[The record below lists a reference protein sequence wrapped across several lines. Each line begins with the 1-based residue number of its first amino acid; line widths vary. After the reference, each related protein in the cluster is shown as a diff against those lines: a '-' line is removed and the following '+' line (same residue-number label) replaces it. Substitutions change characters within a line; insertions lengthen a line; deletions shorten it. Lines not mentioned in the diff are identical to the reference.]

1 MKKQILGIIFVVLAT
16 VVASCGISKS
26 MRHKPE
32 MTNFNNTV
40 PAVIKRSNTAFYS
53 GNNFLIKNKQNFWEL
68 YVEGDPLER
77 GLVIGSLTDSLLKKQ
92 EYVFFD
98 KLNDLIPSNF
108 KRKVLRNFLKWYN
121 RKLYLNV
128 SNEFQTEIYGVSQY
142 APKDLN
148 YIAPNFLRD
157 LYLHGAHD
165 IGHAVQDLA
174 LVGCTS
180 FAVWGD
186 KSEDGNLL
194 LGRNFDFYAGDAFA
208 KDKIIAF
215 INPKD
220 GYPFMMVTWPGM
232 IGVCS
237 GMNAEGLTVT
247 INASKS
253 KIPLIAKTPISIL
266 TREILQ
272 YATTIEEALA
282 IAKKKKV
289 FVSESIMV
297 GSAKNNKAVIIE
309 IAPDNLDVFEVSNGN
324 QLVCANHF
332 QSDILKDNVRN
343 KYQIKNSHS
352 QYRYD
357 RMEELLN
364 ENEKITP
371 QIAVD
376 ILRNKEGL
384 HNLPLGYGNE
394 KALNQLLAHHGIVFK
409 PTQRLVWV
417 SASPYQLGEFV
428 CYDLS
433 SIFKNRKNSETVV
446 SSEKNSVCL
455 GSSGTPFPYNLEES
469 LFMGVSLGDEKRNIA
484 SSPFLETVE
493 YSNYERFR
501 IEDKKIDI
509 SLEKR
514 ENLSPDFIEYYQ
526 SLNPD
531 YWVVYYKAG
540 LYFYQN
546 KKFVLAQEQFEKAL
560 TKEIT
565 TLLEREEVSHY
576 LKKIKRKL

>member
-1 MKKQILGIIFVVLAT
+1 MKKHICYIVFLVFA
-16 VVASCGISKS
+16 VASCGTSKS
-26 MRHKPE
+26 MRHQPKIAS
-32 MTNFNNTV
+32 FNNTIPV
-40 PAVIKRSNTAFYS
+40 VAKQSNTAFYT
-53 GNNFLIKNKQNFWEL
+53 GNNFLLKNKQNVWEL

-77 GLVIGSLTDSLLKKQ
+77 GLAIGSLTDSLLKKQ

-98 KLNDLIPSNF
+98 RVNDLIPSNF
-108 KRKVLRNFLKWYN
+108 KRSVMIHFLNWYN

-128 SNEFQTEIYGVSQY
+128 DNEFQSEIYGLSRY
-142 APKDLN
+142 SPKDLS
-148 YIAPNFLRD
+148 YIAPSFLRD
-157 LYLHGAHD
+157 MYLHGAHD

-174 LVGCTS
+174 MVGCTS

-186 KSEDGNLL
+186 KSEDGKLI
-194 LGRNFDFYAGDAFA
+194 LGRNFDFYVGDAFA
-208 KDKIIAF
+208 KDKIVAF
-215 INPKD
+215 INPKE
-220 GYPFMMVTWPGM
+220 GYPFMMLTWPGM

-272 YATTIEEALA
+272 YARTLDEAIA

-297 GSAKNNKAVIIE
+297 GSANDNKAILIE
-309 IAPDNLDVFEVSNGN
+309 IAPDTLGVFDVSNGN
-324 QLVCANHF
+324 QLICSNHF
-332 QSDILKDNVRN
+332 QSDALKENKRN
-343 KYQIKNSHS
+343 KDQIKNSHS
-352 QYRYD
+352 QYRFD
-357 RMEELLN
+357 RMTQLLD
-364 ENEKITP
+364 ENPKITP

-384 HNLPLGYGNE
+384 NNSPLGYGND
-394 KALNQLLAHHGIVFK
+394 KALNHLLAHHGIVFQPAK
-409 PTQRLVWV
+409 RLVWV

-428 CYDLS
+428 CYNLNT
-433 SIFKNRKNSETVV
+433 IFKNRKVNDSIV
-446 SSEKNSVCL
+446 SL
-455 GSSGTPFPYNLEES
+455 AEES
-469 LFMGVSLGDEKRNIA
+469 RNIA
-484 SSPFLETVE
+484 KDPFLETTA
-493 YSNYERFR
+493 YQNYEQFR
-501 IEDKKIDI
+501 IEDKKIDTF
-509 SLEKR
+509 LENK
-514 ENLSPDFIEYYQ
+514 NDLPPDFIGYYQ

-546 KKFVLAQEQFEKAL
+546 KKYALAQEQFEKAL

-565 TLLEREEVSHY
+565 TLPEKEEIANY
-576 LKKIKRKL
+576 LKKIKRKR

>member
-1 MKKQILGIIFVVLAT
+1 MKKQIGYIFFIVFVVT
-16 VVASCGISKS
+16 SCGTSNS
-26 MRHKPE
+26 MRHQPE
-32 MTNFNNTV
+32 MASFNNTV
-40 PAVIKRSNTAFYS
+40 PVVTRQSNTAFSS
-53 GNNFLIKNKQNFWEL
+53 GNNFLLKNKQNIWEL

-77 GLVIGSLTDSLLKKQ
+77 GLAIGSLTDSLLKKQ

-98 KLNDLIPSNF
+98 KVNDLIPSNF
-108 KRKVLRNFLKWYN
+108 KKLVLRNFLKWYN

-128 SNEFQTEIYGVSQY
+128 SNEYQTEIYGVSRY
-142 APKDLN
+142 APKDLS

-174 LVGCTS
+174 MVGCTS

-186 KSEDGNLL
+186 KSEDGSLI

-208 KDKIIAF
+208 KDKIVAF
-215 INPKD
+215 INPKE

-272 YATTIEEALA
+272 YATTIEEAIV
-282 IAKKKKV
+282 IAKNKKV

-297 GSAKNNKAVIIE
+297 GSAKDNKAIIIE
-309 IAPDNLDVFEVSNGN
+309 IAPDNLGVFEVSNGN
-324 QLVCANHF
+324 RLVCANHF
-332 QSDILKDNVRN
+332 QSDTLKNNERN
-343 KYQIKNSHS
+343 QNQIKNSHS

-357 RMEELLN
+357 RMEELLY
-364 ENEKITP
+364 ENKKITP

-376 ILRNKEGL
+376 ILRNKEGMN
-384 HNLPLGYGNE
+384 NLPLGYGNE

-409 PTQRLVWV
+409 PAQRLVWV

-433 SIFKNRKNSETVV
+433 AIFKNRKIKDSI
-446 SSEKNSVCL
+446 
-455 GSSGTPFPYNLEES
+455 
-469 LFMGVSLGDEKRNIA
+469 VSLEDEKRNIA
-484 SSPFLETVE
+484 EDPFLETVA
-493 YSNYERFR
+493 YKNYELFR
-501 IEDKKIDI
+501 LEDKKMNI
-509 SLEKR
+509 SLDKKED
-514 ENLSPDFIEYYQ
+514 LSPDFIRYYQ

-531 YWVVYYKAG
+531 YWVVYYKVG

-546 KKFVLAQEQFEKAL
+546 KKFNLAQEQFEKAL
-560 TKEIT
+560 SKEIT
-565 TLLEREEVSHY
+565 TLPEREEVSHY
-576 LKKIKRKL
+576 LKKIKRKG